1 MRSIVCLAIAA
12 LLTAGVSACSY
23 EEHHEY
29 ARAPGYYTNDYGY
42 YPEKHYYSEGD
53 YYRHYNGIDG

>member
-1 MRSIVCLAIAA
+1 MRSIICLAVAM

-23 EEHHEY
+23 EEHNDT
-29 ARAPGYYTNDYGY
+29 ARAGYYNSDYGY
-42 YPEKHYYSEGD
+42 YPERHYYSRGD

>member
-1 MRSIVCLAIAA
+1 MKSIICLALAT
-12 LLTAGVSACSY
+12 LLTAGLGACTY

-29 ARAPGYYTNDYGY
+29 ARAGYYNNDYGY
-42 YPEKHYYSEGD
+42 YPEKHYTSEGD